1 MRKWLSGFT
10 LIELLVV
17 IAIIAIL
24 AGMLLPILA
33 RAREE
38 ARRARCK
45 SNMTQI
51 GKAQQAYMNT
61 NSDFWSFQQDERLSQ
76 TTGANILPV
85 PPAGTINA
93 GVNRVNTIELSSTS
107 LQHNSCVSLSI
118 LYDRWIED
126 AAVFACPST
135 PDVPKI
141 VTEKLSMDYTV
152 LNNVTTFYSVANYS
166 WFGKM
171 DLKTYGTA
179 WAAGDLAST
188 MSGNYPFI
196 VDVTADTAIAPAVG
210 GGAPLQIFRSNNAV
224 LTPSMVEPEFCSDY
238 ATSKETVAGTRSY
251 IDRTGTS
258 RAVSFNGLGLANT
271 SYGYDDRGHFR
282 DMMPS
287 SARLADMRYE
297 YTGGSTTSWNET
309 SNHTKDGQNVLYWDG
324 HVSFV
329 DTVFASNDPTDNI
342 YTPQDITKMSTEAV
356 IVRTHGDAMKP
367 AIAGA
372 YGASTTLVVPWTN
385 W

>member
-51 GKAQQAYMNT
+51 GKGQQAYMNT

-76 TTGANILPV
+76 TNGSAAGNGA
-85 PPAGTINA
+85 GIN
-93 GVNRVNTIELSSTS
+93 RINTMDLGPTS
-107 LQHNSCVSLSI
+107 LQHNACVSLSI
-118 LYDRWIED
+118 LYNRWIED
-126 AAVFACPST
+126 AGVFACPST
-135 PDVPKI
+135 RDIPKI
-141 VTEKLSMDYTV
+141 ATEKLGMNPTWV
-152 LNNVTTFYSVANYS
+152 GTVTTFYSQANYS

-171 DLKTYGTA
+171 DDKSIGTA
-179 WAAGDLAST
+179 WATGDLAST

-196 VDVTADTAIAPAVG
+196 NDATATTATG
-210 GGAPLQIFRSNNAV
+210 GGAPLQVYRSNNGVLAV
-224 LTPSMVEPEFCSDY
+224 GMQNPEWYSDY
-238 ATSKETVAGTRSY
+238 ATSKETPANTVHGSV
-251 IDRTGTS
+251 GFGG
-258 RAVSFNGLGLANT
+258 VGMANT
-271 SYGYDDRGHFR
+271 SYGYDDRAHFR
-282 DMMPS
+282 DMVPS

-297 YTGGSTTSWNET
+297 YTGGSTTSWSEQA
-309 SNHTKDGQNVLYWDG
+309 NHSKDGQNILYWDG

-329 DTVFASNDPTDNI
+329 DNPYASNDPTDNI

-356 IVRTHGDAMKP
+356 IVRTHGDALKP
-367 AIAGA
+367 GI
-372 YGASTTLVVPWTN
+372 YGLNGDTTMTTRPWAN

>member
-51 GKAQQAYMNT
+51 GKGQQAYMNT

-76 TTGANILPV
+76 PVGAT
-85 PPAGTINA
+85 AGTA
-93 GVNRVNTIELSSTS
+93 TGVNRVNTMDLSATS
-107 LQHNSCVSLSI
+107 RQHNACVSLSI
-118 LYDRWIED
+118 LYNRWIED
-126 AAVFACPST
+126 ANVFACPST

-141 VTEKLSMDYTV
+141 ATEKLGMPSTV
-152 LNNVTTFYSVANYS
+152 SGTVTTFYSVASYS

-171 DLKTYGTA
+171 DTRTVGTA
-179 WAAGDLAST
+179 WAGLAST
-188 MSGNYPFI
+188 MSGGYPYI
-196 VDVTADTAIAPAVG
+196 DNATAY
-210 GGAPLQIFRSNNAV
+210 APLQMYYVGKASPA
-224 LTPSMVEPEFCSDY
+224 TPLLAPGMQDPEYCSDY
-238 ATSKETVAGTRSY
+238 ATNVETPSGATRVSASGA
-251 IDRTGTS
+251 T
-258 RAVSFNGLGLANT
+258 VSFGGLGLANT

-282 DMMPS
+282 DMVPG

-297 YTGGSTTSWNET
+297 YTGGSTTSWSEAT
-309 SNHTKDGQNVLYWDG
+309 NHKDGQNILYWDG
-324 HVSFV
+324 HVAFV
-329 DTVFASNDPTDNI
+329 DNPYASNDPTDNI
-342 YTPQDITKMSTEAV
+342 YTPQGAPGATIPNYSTDAC
-356 IVRTHGDAMKP
+356 IVRTHADALKP
-367 AIAGA
+367 GIAGL
-372 YGASTTLVVPWTN
+372 YGAAAEPLLPWTN